1 MAYYGYFN
9 GTIQPADQIGV
20 GVTDLGLLRGF
31 GLFDYFLTYNGQPFQ
46 WDWYWERFQNS
57 AEKMTLPLPL
67 SQEET
72 YAILLELLRR
82 SGQPGRGTA
91 DVAFRLVMTGGYSP
105 DSISIVKPNLLILSE
120 PIHPVPAEQYDHG
133 IRVILDEYVRPMPE
147 VKATDYR
154 HVMMLTGKIREAGA
168 QDVLYHMHGE
178 ISELSRS
185 NLFLVKGNHLI
196 TPSRHI
202 LRGIT
207 RRTVMDLARPDY
219 VIEER
224 PVLLSDLYDAD
235 EAFTTSS
242 NKKVLPIVKIGD
254 LTIGNG
260 HVGPVARALLE
271 QFISFSLESQGPP
284 LRYS

>member
-1 MAYYGYFN
+1 MTTYYGYFN
-9 GTIQPADQIGV
+9 GTIRPTDQIGV

-46 WDWYWERFQNS
+46 WDWYWERFRNS
-57 AEKMTLPLPL
+57 AEKMTLTLPL

-72 YAILLELLRR
+72 HAILMDLLTR
-82 SGQPGRGTA
+82 SGQP

-105 DSISIVKPNLLILSE
+105 DSISIIKPNLLILSE
-120 PIHPVPAEQYDHG
+120 PIHAVPAEQYETG
-133 IRVILDEYVRPMPE
+133 IRVVLDEYVRPMPE
-147 VKATDYR
+147 IKATDYR
-154 HVMMLTGKIREAGA
+154 HVMMLAGKIREAGA
-168 QDVLYHMHGE
+168 QDVLYHTDGE

-185 NLFLVKGNHLI
+185 NLFLVKGNRLV

-207 RRTVMDLARPDY
+207 RRTIMELARPDF
-219 VIEER
+219 IIDER

-260 HVGPVARALLE
+260 HVGPVARELLAR
-271 QFISFSLESQGPP
+271 FSSFTTA
-284 LRYS
+284 

>member
-1 MAYYGYFN
+1 MTTYYGYFN
-9 GTIQPADQIGV
+9 GTIQPTDQIGL

-46 WDWYWERFQNS
+46 WDWYWERFRNS
-57 AEKMTLPLPL
+57 AEKMTLTLPL

-72 YAILLELLRR
+72 HAILLDLLAR
-82 SGQPGRGTA
+82 SGQP

-120 PIHPVPAEQYDHG
+120 PIHPVSAEQYEQG
-133 IRVILDEYVRPMPE
+133 IRVILDDYVRPMPE
-147 VKATDYR
+147 IKATDYR
-154 HVMMLTGKIREAGA
+154 HVMMLAGKIREAGA
-168 QDVLYHMHGE
+168 QDVLYHNDGE

-185 NLFLVKGNHLI
+185 NLFLVKGDRLV

-207 RRTVMDLARPDY
+207 RRTIMDLARPDFA
-219 VIEER
+219 IDER
-224 PVLLSDLYDAD
+224 PVLLADLYDAD

-260 HVGPVARALLE
+260 HVGPVARELLAR
-271 QFISFSLESQGPP
+271 FRSFTTA
-284 LRYS
+284 